1 VFTGLVE
8 EVGRVSSLERGEML
22 CLSISA
28 DRVAGDTRA
37 GDSVS
42 VNGACLTVDEA
53 DDYTLTF
60 FAMPET
66 LRRTALGTLRE
77 GSPVNLE
84 RAMAASGRFGGHIVQ
99 GHVDGVGEVLAV
111 RPEGEAEIWEFWAPE
126 AVLRYCVEKGSI
138 CVDGISLTVV
148 SVGDASFTVSI
159 LPQTRA
165 NTNLGGLREGS
176 RVNLEA
182 DVIAKYVERL
192 LEPRVAET
200 FLRGAQEMPFSPIEE
215 IIEDIKLGKMVIVCD
230 DEDRENEGDLT
241 MAAELVTADDINFMA
256 SHGRGLICLPM
267 AGEIV
272 DRLEIPAMVT
282 HNASRMGTAF
292 TASIE
297 AKEGITTGI
306 SAADRAHT
314 CRVAVDDATG
324 PEDLVMPGHVFP
336 LRAKPGGVLQRAGQ
350 TEAAVDLARLAGMKP
365 AGVICEIMKEDGT
378 MARVPDLEKFSKEHD
393 IKLVTVAQIIEY
405 RHAYETQVRCAVET
419 RLPTPFGEFRLRA
432 YENEID
438 ALTHVALV
446 MGEPEGKDDVLVR
459 VHSACLTGD
468 ALHSLRCDCGEQL
481 EAAMEI
487 IAAEGEGVIAYM
499 QQEGRG
505 IGLLNKMKAY
515 HLQDEGMDT
524 VEANQK
530 LGLAPDLRDYGVGAQ
545 ILKDLD
551 LKRIRLLTN
560 NLTKV
565 VGLRGFGLEI
575 TARVPIEMEP
585 NGHNERYLKAKRE
598 KLNHVFEK
606 F

>member
-1 VFTGLVE
+1 
-8 EVGRVSSLERGEML
+8 
-22 CLSISA
+22 
-28 DRVAGDTRA
+28 
-37 GDSVS
+37 
-42 VNGACLTVDEA
+42 
-53 DDYTLTF
+53 
-60 FAMPET
+60 
-66 LRRTALGTLRE
+66 
-77 GSPVNLE
+77 
-84 RAMAASGRFGGHIVQ
+84 
-99 GHVDGVGEVLAV
+99 
-111 RPEGEAEIWEFWAPE
+111 
-126 AVLRYCVEKGSI
+126 
-138 CVDGISLTVV
+138 
-148 SVGDASFTVSI
+148 
-159 LPQTRA
+159 
-165 NTNLGGLREGS
+165 
-176 RVNLEA
+176 
-182 DVIAKYVERL
+182 
-192 LEPRVAET
+192 
-200 FLRGAQEMPFSPIEE
+200 MPFSPIEE
-215 IIEDIKLGKMVIVCD
+215 ILEDIKAGKMVIVCD

-241 MAAELVTADDINFMA
+241 MAAELVTAEDINFMA
-256 SHGRGLICLPM
+256 TEGRGLICLPM
-267 AGEIV
+267 AGEIL
-272 DRLEIPAMVT
+272 DRLDIPEMVT

-297 AKEGITTGI
+297 AKDGITTGI

-336 LRAKPGGVLQRAGQ
+336 LRAKSGGVLQRAGQ
-350 TEAAVDLARLAGMKP
+350 TEAAVDLARLAGLKP

-378 MARVPDLEKFSKEHD
+378 MARVPDLEKFSREHD
-393 IKLVTVAQIIEY
+393 VKLVTVAQIIEY
-405 RHAYETQVRCAVET
+405 RHAYETQVTCAVET
-419 RLPTPFGEFRLRA
+419 KLPTPFGEFRLRA

-438 ALTHVALV
+438 ELTHVALV

-468 ALHSLRCDCGEQL
+468 ALYSLRCDCGEQL
-481 EAAMEI
+481 EAAMERV
-487 IAAEGEGVIAYM
+487 AHEGEGAIVYM

-575 TARVPIEMEP
+575 TERVPIEMEP
-585 NGHNERYLKAKRE
+585 NGHNERYLKTKRE

>member
-1 VFTGLVE
+1 
-8 EVGRVSSLERGEML
+8 
-22 CLSISA
+22 
-28 DRVAGDTRA
+28 
-37 GDSVS
+37 
-42 VNGACLTVDEA
+42 
-53 DDYTLTF
+53 
-60 FAMPET
+60 
-66 LRRTALGTLRE
+66 
-77 GSPVNLE
+77 
-84 RAMAASGRFGGHIVQ
+84 
-99 GHVDGVGEVLAV
+99 
-111 RPEGEAEIWEFWAPE
+111 
-126 AVLRYCVEKGSI
+126 
-138 CVDGISLTVV
+138 
-148 SVGDASFTVSI
+148 
-159 LPQTRA
+159 
-165 NTNLGGLREGS
+165 
-176 RVNLEA
+176 
-182 DVIAKYVERL
+182 
-192 LEPRVAET
+192 
-200 FLRGAQEMPFSPIEE
+200 
-215 IIEDIKLGKMVIVCD
+215 
-230 DEDRENEGDLT
+230 
-241 MAAELVTADDINFMA
+241 
-256 SHGRGLICLPM
+256 M

-272 DRLEIPAMVT
+272 DRLDIPQMVT

-336 LRAKPGGVLQRAGQ
+336 LRAKDGGVLQRAGQ
-350 TEAAVDLARLAGMKP
+350 TEAAVDLARLAGLRP

-378 MARVPDLEKFSKEHD
+378 MARVPDLERFSKEHGV
-393 IKLVTVAQIIEY
+393 KLVTVAQIIEH
-405 RHAYETQVRCAVET
+405 RHAFETQVRCAVET

-432 YENEID
+432 YENDID
-438 ALTHVALV
+438 ELTHVALV

-481 EAAMEI
+481 EAAMER
-487 IAAEGEGVIAYM
+487 IASEGEGVIAYM

-505 IGLLNKMKAY
+505 IGLLNKMRAY

-575 TARVPIEMEP
+575 AERVPIEMEP
-585 NGHNERYLKAKRE
+585 NGHNERYLKTKRE

>member
-1 VFTGLVE
+1 
-8 EVGRVSSLERGEML
+8 
-22 CLSISA
+22 
-28 DRVAGDTRA
+28 
-37 GDSVS
+37 
-42 VNGACLTVDEA
+42 
-53 DDYTLTF
+53 
-60 FAMPET
+60 
-66 LRRTALGTLRE
+66 
-77 GSPVNLE
+77 
-84 RAMAASGRFGGHIVQ
+84 
-99 GHVDGVGEVLAV
+99 
-111 RPEGEAEIWEFWAPE
+111 
-126 AVLRYCVEKGSI
+126 
-138 CVDGISLTVV
+138 
-148 SVGDASFTVSI
+148 
-159 LPQTRA
+159 
-165 NTNLGGLREGS
+165 
-176 RVNLEA
+176 
-182 DVIAKYVERL
+182 
-192 LEPRVAET
+192 
-200 FLRGAQEMPFSPIEE
+200 
-215 IIEDIKLGKMVIVCD
+215 
-230 DEDRENEGDLT
+230 
-241 MAAELVTADDINFMA
+241 
-256 SHGRGLICLPM
+256 M

-272 DRLEIPAMVT
+272 DRLDIPEMVT

-314 CRVAVDDATG
+314 CRVAVDETTG

-378 MARVPDLEKFSKEHD
+378 MARVPDLEKFSREHD

-405 RHAYETQVRCAVET
+405 RHAYETQVSCAVET
-419 RLPTPFGEFRLRA
+419 KLPTPFGEFRLRA

-438 ALTHVALV
+438 ELTHVALV

-560 NLTKV
+560 NLTNV

-575 TARVPIEMEP
+575 TERVPIEMEP
-585 NGHNERYLKAKRE
+585 NGHNERYLKTKRE